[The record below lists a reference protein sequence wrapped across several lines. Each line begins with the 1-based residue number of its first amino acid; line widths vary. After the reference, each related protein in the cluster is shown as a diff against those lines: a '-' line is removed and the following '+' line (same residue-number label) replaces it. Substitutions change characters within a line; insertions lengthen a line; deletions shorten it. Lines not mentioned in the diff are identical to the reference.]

1 MKKRIQL
8 KKSKINL
15 SKKPNIG
22 GQTSLFA
29 IENREYSENASAF
42 ERSGES
48 ALAREALSLARASAR
63 PEVFSIKRG
72 REAVAEREQS
82 LARALAE
89 SSRARELTRKEV
101 IQHFEKN
108 ALSGARDWSWRE
120 ATQRKIIKA
129 THEKE
134 LKIERLKIL
143 KEFKQKRIAPL
154 EPYYQIQT
162 CFNDNSHFARLMV
175 LCSCNDHINCG
186 VCRLKRIRR
195 IQKKYLPV
203 LSEFKNAKML
213 TLTFKRIGSLENTL
227 EKFKIALGK
236 IKRTKDWKNKV
247 DLYFG
252 SIEVV
257 ENNVHAHIIVDSKF
271 WAQADISD
279 LWLKVSGN
287 PIVDI
292 RKVKNPEKAIKE
304 VFKYIVKDMKKDL
317 LEEVSELR
325 KKNSHLRWIF
335 SSKGLAKLVDSGE
348 SDCEAIDEAEILSAL
363 EGEAE
368 SATSLDTI
376 AISRT
381 KVCPCCASNL
391 VLVGDFE
398 TKDQAEAEIRR
409 ILAGNQYRNN
419 KRQIQ
424 TQ

>member
-1 MKKRIQL
+1 MKERIQP
-8 KKSKINL
+8 KKLKINL
-15 SKKPNIG
+15 SKIPNMV

-29 IENREYSENASAF
+29 IENREYSENAQAF

-48 ALAREALSLARASAR
+48 ALAREALELARASAR

-72 REAVAEREQS
+72 REAVAEREQAFA
-82 LARALAE
+82 LALAE
-89 SSRARELTRKEV
+89 SSRARELTRKDF
-101 IQHFEKN
+101 IKHYEKN
-108 ALSGARDWSWRE
+108 ALSGERDWSWGE
-120 ATQRKIIKA
+120 ATKRRIIKA

-143 KEFKQKRIAPL
+143 KEFKPKLLKPL
-154 EPYYQIQT
+154 QPYYQIET
-162 CFNDNSHFARLMV
+162 CFNNNAHFARLVV

-213 TLTFKRIGSLENTL
+213 TLTFKRVGDLENTL
-227 EKFKIALGK
+227 EKFKKALGK
-236 IKRTKDWKNKV
+236 FKKTKDWKNKV

-257 ENNVHAHIIVDSKF
+257 ENNVHAHIIIDSRF
-271 WAQADISD
+271 WAQADISE

-317 LEEVSELR
+317 IQEVSELR
-325 KKNSHLRWIF
+325 KKNKHLRWIF
-335 SSKGLAKLVDSGE
+335 SSKGLAELGESVE
-348 SDCEAIDEAEILSAL
+348 SDCEAIDEAELLSSL

-368 SATSLDTI
+368 GDSSLDTL
-376 AISRT
+376 AISRS
-381 KVCPCCASNL
+381 KVCLCCGGPK

-398 TKDQAEAEIRR
+398 NKEEAEAELER
-409 ILAGNQYRNN
+409 ILAGNQYRYS
-419 KRQIQ
+419 KKQV
-424 TQ
+424 